1 MTNQPPAAPG
11 YTPPPAPGYTPPPA
25 KKGMSTGLKIF
36 LIVVGLSVLLCGGG
50 FVACT
55 AVAGKAVND
64 VSTEISNKQAAKA
77 GHVKL
82 TTCEAESAASGVLP
96 NVKFDIEVNNTSAD
110 QETYLI
116 DVFITDEAGTRV
128 GNTTSIVSDV
138 RPGQK
143 AVEQGTVLLSQKASG
158 KITCKVDKVS

>member
-1 MTNQPPAAPG
+1 M
-11 YTPPPAPGYTPPPA
+11 
-25 KKGMSTGLKIF
+25 KVF
-36 LIVVGLSVLLCGGG
+36 LIIVGLGVLLCGGG

-55 AVAGKAVND
+55 ALVGKAASD
-64 VSTEISNKQAAKA
+64 VSKDQEAKA

-82 TTCEAESAASGVLP
+82 TSCEGDSAGSEFLA
-96 NVKFDIEVNNTSAD
+96 NVKADIEVNNSSKN

-116 DVFITDEAGTRV
+116 DVFVLDAKGTRV
-128 GNTTSIVSDV
+128 GNTTTIVSDV

-143 AVEQGTVLLSQKASG
+143 AVEQAMVVLSQKVTG